1 MTTRPLLLSAVL
13 ASALGSSALAQ
24 ATMQPIEGFERVE
37 LTGNDET
44 LVCMKGGD
52 GPPVL
57 LLHGWPQTAAEWK
70 PILPAL
76 AEKHTVYACDLPGI
90 RDSTNADGD
99 FTKAGMADDIHAAF
113 QNAGIGPLHL
123 VGHDIGGMIAYPY
136 AHAYPDSVATVSILE
151 VPLPGTK
158 TFADTMGSPMAW
170 HFSFNAVPEVP
181 ERIVGNDVDYYVTHF
196 IQSFWKSGDGPGAE
210 HTDPYVEAYSD
221 PDTLKAGFE
230 FYRALDQD
238 AEDNEAKFGT
248 SLTMPVLGLSAGAL
262 APVPYVRM
270 MLEPLGETVTGSAI
284 EGVGHWLSEEA
295 PEATAA
301 ALLDF
306 FAANPIVTAD

>member
-1 MTTRPLLLSAVL
+1 MRTILLAL
-13 ASALGSSALAQ
+13 LGSTLLAFHALAQ
-24 ATMQPIEGFERVE
+24 TTMQPIDGFERVE

-44 LVCMKGGD
+44 LVCMKGGE
-52 GPPVL
+52 GEPVL

-76 AEKHTVYACDLPGI
+76 AERHTVYACDLPGI
-90 RDSTNADGD
+90 RESTNADGD

-113 QNAGIGPLHL
+113 QNASIGPLHL

-136 AHAYPDSVATVSILE
+136 AHAYPDAVATVSILE

-158 TFADTMGSPMAW
+158 TFEQTMDSPMAW

-196 IQSFWKSGDGPGAE
+196 IQSFWKSGEGPGPE

-238 AEDNEAKFGT
+238 AKDNEAKFGT
-248 SLTMPVLGLSAGAL
+248 PLAMPVLGLSAGAL
-262 APVPYVRM
+262 APVPYVKM
-270 MLEPLGETVTGSAI
+270 MIEPLAGTVEGGAI
-284 EGVGHWLSEEA
+284 EEVGHWLSEEA
-295 PEATAA
+295 PDETVQR
-301 ALLDF
+301 LLDF
-306 FAANPIVTAD
+306 FAANPIEP